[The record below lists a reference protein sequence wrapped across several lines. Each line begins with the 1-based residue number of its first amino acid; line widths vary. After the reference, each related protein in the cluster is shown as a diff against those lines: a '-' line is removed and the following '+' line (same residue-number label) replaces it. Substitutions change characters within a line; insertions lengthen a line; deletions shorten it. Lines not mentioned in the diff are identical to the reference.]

1 MRLTQ
6 KTLSAAAQS
15 FEVEL
20 SALRPL
26 GGMEGLACEYRT
38 GDSLNVLKI
47 IQAESDDLQ
56 QIQKIS
62 EKLTFI
68 NFLAENSVRVTP
80 PILSPQGHWGE
91 KIQTDEG
98 EFLITAAP

>member
-1 MRLTQ
+1 MRLTP

-47 IQAESDDLQ
+47 IRAESDDLQ

-68 NFLAENSVRVTP
+68 NWCQFDDVKEKWIQLGEQMEQ
-80 PILSPQGHWGE
+80 LPQTRESFG
-91 KIQTDEG
+91 
-98 EFLITAAP
+98 LIHNDLHP